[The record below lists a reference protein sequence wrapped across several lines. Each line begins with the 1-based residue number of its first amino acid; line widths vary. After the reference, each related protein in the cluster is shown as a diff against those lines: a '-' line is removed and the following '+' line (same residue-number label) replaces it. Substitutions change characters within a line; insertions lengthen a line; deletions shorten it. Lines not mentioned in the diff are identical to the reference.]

1 VHKATFV
8 ARLLA
13 LGALL
18 GACGAALA
26 GSFEVNPIRVELS
39 AANRSAALS
48 VRNTGPAA
56 VVVQL
61 NAQTWSQQ
69 DGKDVLTDTR
79 DVLLS
84 PTVATIAPGAEQI
97 VRVGLRRAP
106 DAQRELSY
114 RLFIQ
119 EVPPPPQPGF
129 QGLVV
134 ALRVGLPVFVQPK
147 QGPAKATLVWNAAL
161 AAPDTVRVTVENKGT
176 GHVQVSSLAL
186 FAPQGAEALAAHSGL
201 SYVLPGQGRE
211 WNLKLRQGGVAG
223 GDRLLMKVATDAGSI
238 STELDLA
245 GK

>member
-1 VHKATFV
+1 VDKATFV
-8 ARLLA
+8 ARTLM

-26 GSFEVNPIRVELS
+26 GSFQVNPIRVELS
-39 AANRSAALS
+39 AASRSAALS

-61 NAQTWSQQ
+61 NAQAWSQQ
-69 DGKDVLTDTR
+69 DGKDLLTDTR

-134 ALRVGLPVFVQPK
+134 ALRVGLPVFVQPAK
-147 QGPAKATLVWNAAL
+147 GPAKASLEWTAVL
-161 AAPDTVRVTVENKGT
+161 AAPDTVRVSVQNRGT
-176 GHVQVSSLAL
+176 GHVQVSSLEL
-186 FAPQGAEALAAHSGL
+186 FAPQDAEPLGAHSGL
-201 SYVLPGQGRE
+201 SYVLPGQARE
-211 WNLKLRQGGVAG
+211 WDLKLRQSGVAK

-238 STELDLA
+238 SAELDLA

>member
-1 VHKATFV
+1 LDKKLFP

-13 LGALL
+13 LLALAC
-18 GACGAALA
+18 GCGAALA
-26 GSFEVNPIRVELS
+26 GSFEVNPVRVELS
-39 AANRSAALS
+39 SASRSAALS
-48 VRNTGPAA
+48 VRNTGADA

-61 NAQTWSQQ
+61 SAQAWSQA

-84 PTVATIAPGAEQI
+84 PTVATIPAGAEQI

-119 EVPPPPQPGF
+119 EVPPPPKPGF

-134 ALRVGLPVFVQPK
+134 ALRVGLPVFVQPAR
-147 QGPAKATLVWNAAL
+147 GAAKAALVWNAAL
-161 AAPDTVRVTVENKGT
+161 TSPDTVRVKVENHGT
-176 GHVQVSSLAL
+176 GHVQVSSLEL
-186 FAPQGAEALAAHSGL
+186 FSAQESEALGAHSGL
-201 SYVLPGQGRE
+201 AYVLPGQARE
-211 WNLKLRQGGVAG
+211 WDLKLRHANV
-223 GDRLLMKVATDAGSI
+223 RKSERVRMKVGTDAGSI

-245 GK
+245 GP